1 MKIIPTVGMFLSYK
15 FEVIEYVQ
23 IVKISDNLLYFDDNS
38 YLRINDFNDTY
49 IDYYGVTEIDE
60 IEYKLRK

>member
-15 FEVIEYVQ
+15 FEVIEFVQ

-38 YLRINDFNDTY
+38 YMRINDFNDTY